1 MVSCGGKTSFCWYT
15 LTFAASPACLRLT
28 SAMIPRITMT
38 MNASPSTPPAMAY
51 GMIPVDMVLVSPSSP
66 KTTAVVGAVVSVDT
80 VVVANVECGDTDTPV
95 ADVVGML

>member
-15 LTFAASPACLRLT
+15 LTFAASAACLRLM

-66 KTTAVVGAVVSVDT
+66 TTTAGVSVVVSVDA

-95 ADVVGML
+95 GAAVGVL